1 MARKTPQEK
10 KRLSYAK
17 DCRNAYGENDKSSRK
32 NIPRS
37 RQRAH
42 RADRRRADQA
52 LRAAVG
58 PADEVRADGAE
69 QAVRTLRPAWF
80 RKCPDAPLGEVVE
93 SRLRRRAACGMGQ
106 EARSEARLGRLHR
119 HRRPLR
125 A

>member
-1 MARKTPQEK
+1 MRRTPQEK

-17 DCRNAYGENDKSSRK
+17 DCRNVYGENHKSSRK

-42 RADRRRADQA
+42 RANRRRADEA

-58 PADEVRADGAE
+58 RADEVLADSAE
-69 QAVRTLRPAWF
+69 QAVRMVWPKVF
-80 RKCPDAPLGEVVE
+80 RKYPDLPLGVLVE
-93 SRLRRRAACGMGQ
+93 DRLKRRVRSGMDQ
-106 EARSEARLGRLHR
+106 EERSAIKLERMRR
-119 HRRPLR
+119 HRRPND